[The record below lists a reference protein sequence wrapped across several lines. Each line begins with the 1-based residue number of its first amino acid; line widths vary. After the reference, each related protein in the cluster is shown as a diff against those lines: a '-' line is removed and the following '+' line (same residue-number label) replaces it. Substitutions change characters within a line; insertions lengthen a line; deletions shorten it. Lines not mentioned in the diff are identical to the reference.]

1 MRGAGDD
8 VGGLYVLEIVLSAPT
23 TVDSPVPI
31 VTTSAGVSIVWDT
44 SVRPDTFSPESPRRL
59 LAPV

>member
-8 VGGLYVLEIVLSAPT
+8 VGGLYVLEIVFVGTDDRRFA
-23 TVDSPVPI
+23 VPI